1 MRNKILITFAI
12 FSGALYADNPLI
24 TTMYTADPTARV
36 VGDKL
41 FVFPSSDVEKVEGKG
56 NNGFMMPYYHV
67 FSTENLLDWTDYGK
81 QIDQNDVPWGEKD
94 SYAMWAPDCIEK
106 DGKFYYYFP
115 AQPKGSEKRHFVGVG
130 VADKAEGPYR
140 LEKEPIKG
148 VAGIDPNV
156 FVDDDGQAYIY
167 WGSGDSLLGCR
178 LKENMRELEGEPI
191 KMKGTPPMY
200 KEAAF
205 MFKREGKYYFTYS
218 HLTPFRTCELS
229 YSVGDTPLGDFEYKG
244 AFMERW
250 PWCWTNHH
258 SFVEYKGEWIL
269 FYHHNEISNNSRMRS
284 IRADY
289 VSFDKN
295 GNIEKVTPTNRGIGV
310 CDAGREIQVDR
321 YSEIAPELTKVVRI
335 DNNLPA
341 RWMVT
346 QCADKG
352 WISYNNVDFAEGD
365 YNKVVVRCASSKA
378 GKKKIEI
385 RKNGFWG
392 DVIAEVDVP
401 NTGGD
406 KQFKDVIV
414 DLKHCPKGVQNLYLM
429 FSTPDEKTTFGVD
442 WIKFIKS

>member
-1 MRNKILITFAI
+1 MRKKILIAFTI
-12 FSGALYADNPLI
+12 FTGALYADNPLI

-56 NNGFMMPYYHV
+56 NNGFMMPYYQV

-115 AQPKGSEKRHFVGVG
+115 AQPRGDKKMHLIGVG
-130 VADKAEGPYR
+130 VAKKPEGPYK
-140 LEKEPIKG
+140 LEKKPMKG
-148 VAGIDPNV
+148 VVGIDPNV

-167 WGSGDSLLGCR
+167 WGSGESILACK
-178 LKENMRELEGEPI
+178 LKNNMRELDGTPI
-191 KMKGTPPMY
+191 KLKGLPSMY

-205 MFKREGKYYFTYS
+205 MFKREGKYYMTYS
-218 HLTPFRTCELS
+218 HLTPFKTCELS
-229 YSVGDTPLGDFEYKG
+229 YSVGDSPLGDFEYKG

-269 FYHHNEISNNSRMRS
+269 FYHHNEISNNPRMRS

-289 VSFDKN
+289 VNFDKE
-295 GNIEKVTPTNRGIGV
+295 GNIEKITPTFRGIGV

-321 YSEIAPELTKVVRI
+321 YSEIAPEMTKVVRI
-335 DNNLPA
+335 DQNLPA
-341 RWMVT
+341 RWMVA

-352 WISYNNVDFAEGD
+352 WISYNNVDFAKGN
-365 YNKVVVRCASSKA
+365 YTKVIVRCASSKE
-378 GKKKIEI
+378 GEKKIEI
-385 RKNGFWG
+385 RKNGYWG
-392 DVIAEVDVP
+392 DVIAVVDVP

-406 KQFKDVIV
+406 KAFQDVEV
-414 DLKHCPKGVQNLYLM
+414 DLKHCPKGIQNLYLM
-429 FSTPDEKTTFGVD
+429 FNSKDEKTTFSVD
-442 WIKFIKS
+442 WIKFTK